1 MVFDRNLLIGFAAGV
16 VVGLVGYKFVST
28 HKEQIES
35 KLQGLGVGA
44 NNADGA
50 AACEDTS
57 SELTLEDL
65 EAQKERLEDLI
76 AEQQQKQNGAQ
87 G

>member
-16 VVGLVGYKFVST
+16 VVGLVGYKFVSS

-44 NNADGA
+44 NSSDGA
-50 AACEDTS
+50 ACERTPPLS
-57 SELTLEDL
+57 
-65 EAQKERLEDLI
+65 
-76 AEQQQKQNGAQ
+76 
-87 G
+87 

>member
-1 MVFDRNLLIGFAAGV
+1 MFFDRNLLIGFAAGV
-16 VVGLVGYKFVST
+16 VVGLVGYKFVSS

-44 NNADGA
+44 NSSDG

-76 AEQQQKQNGAQ
+76 AEQKQKQNGAQ